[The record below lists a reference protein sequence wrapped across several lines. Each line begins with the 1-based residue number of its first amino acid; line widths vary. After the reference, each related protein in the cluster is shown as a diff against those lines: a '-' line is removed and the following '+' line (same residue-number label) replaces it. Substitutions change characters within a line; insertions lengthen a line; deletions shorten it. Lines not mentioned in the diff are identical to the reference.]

1 MHSYSDHANMWKQLG
16 SAIVG
21 AEVGDRFRYL
31 VAINTNSTMFV
42 TRAAFN
48 NNSSCMS
55 SHVRIYSYSVNTYV
69 QDQFGSAIAGVV
81 FYGKFGCTVLVLAD
95 GKTEV
100 VGIKCSY
107 SKVRDYNQEFRLIPH
122 MHCNSFKLPRSL
134 GLTEQKL
141 VFRP

>member
-1 MHSYSDHANMWKQLG
+1 MSANGRIITIRAPQNNYNRNDSRYARMHSYSDHANMWKQLG

-69 QDQFGSAIAGVV
+69 
-81 FYGKFGCTVLVLAD
+81 
-95 GKTEV
+95 
-100 VGIKCSY
+100 
-107 SKVRDYNQEFRLIPH
+107 
-122 MHCNSFKLPRSL
+122 
-134 GLTEQKL
+134 
-141 VFRP
+141 